1 MISFEK
7 ARQIVLDSV
16 SALESV
22 ETPILDALGLVAA
35 EELTAAEQIP
45 PFDNSA
51 MDGYAVRAEDTKGA
65 SDQNPVELEVLMDLP
80 AGSHTDRVV
89 GPGQAIRIMTGAPI
103 PPGVDTVV
111 QVELTEKLSDD
122 RVLILEEHEENKN
135 IRRAGEDIAVGRSV
149 LRPGDGITPAKI
161 GLLAS
166 VGRARVKIVR
176 RPVVAVLAT
185 GDELLEAHES
195 LEPGKIRSSNSY
207 TIISQ
212 IRACGAEANY
222 LGIARDTMDDVR
234 SHMEKG
240 LSADMIVSSGGVS
253 VGDYDYVKN
262 ALEELGVEFKFTK
275 VGIKPGKP
283 TVFGLLG
290 DKPVFGLPG
299 NPVSSMVTFEQFV
312 RPALLKMMGRRK
324 LLRPVVSAVLEEDI
338 RKKPERASLI
348 RAIVRKEGSEYFAS
362 TTGPQGSGI
371 LVSMDLA
378 NGIILFERGEKLLK
392 KGDRAKVQLIDMP
405 EVE

>member
-80 AGSHTDRVV
+80 AGRHTDRSV

>member
-80 AGSHTDRVV
+80 AGSHTDRSV

-103 PPGVDTVV
+103 PLGVDTVV

-253 VGDYDYVKN
+253 VGDYDYVKS

>member
-35 EELTAAEQIP
+35 EKLTATEQIP

-65 SDQNPVELEVLMDLP
+65 SEQNPVELEVLMDLP

-103 PPGVDTVV
+103 PPGADTVV
-111 QVELTEKLSDD
+111 QVELTEKLSDE
-122 RVLILEEHEENKN
+122 RVLILEEHEEDKN

-166 VGRARVKIVR
+166 VGRARVKVVR

-185 GDELLEAHES
+185 GDELLEAHEP

-222 LGIARDTMDDVR
+222 LGIARDTMDNVR